1 MHKKFYENLES
12 LKGRIPERFLTLMR
26 ECYENYRTAVY
37 TSEESW
43 ASKEKVFCTYLD
55 LVEKQVNEP
64 YDFEPFH
71 KKITK
76 PIDYEAFSIDFMEPL
91 IVLEQSTVRGEKNL
105 ETIENLIAS
114 GSNAILFSN
123 HQTEP
128 DPQII
133 SVLLRKNHPE
143 LVKNMIFI
151 AGDRVVTDPMAVP
164 FSMGCNLICIYS
176 KKHIETP
183 PELKEEKLKHNQR
196 TMKIFRKLLSEGGKC
211 VWVAPSGGRDRPAK
225 NGVVEAAP
233 FDPQSIEMLYL
244 MAKKADRPTHFFPL
258 SLSTYNILPPPN
270 SVDQELG
277 EQRKTKRFP
286 AHLAFGEEID
296 MESFPGS
303 EEIGKKIKRQN
314 RAEFIWSLV
323 KNLISS

>member
-1 MHKKFYENLES
+1 MPKEFYEKLES
-12 LKGRIPERFLTLMR
+12 LNGQIPEKLLTLMCQ
-26 ECYENYRTAVY
+26 CYKNYRTAVY
-37 TSEESW
+37 TSDESW
-43 ASKEKVFCTYLD
+43 ISREKVFCTYLD

-71 KKITK
+71 KKIRK
-76 PIDYEAFSIDFMEPL
+76 PYDYEAFSMDFMKPL
-91 IVLEQSTVRGEKNL
+91 IVLEQSTVLGEKNL
-105 ETIENLIAS
+105 KKIEELILS

-133 SVLLRKNHPE
+133 SVLLQKNHPK
-143 LVKNMIFI
+143 LAKNMIFI

-196 TMKIFRKLLSEGGKC
+196 TMKIFRELLSEGGKC
-211 VWVAPSGGRDRPAK
+211 VWVAPSGGRDRPEK
-225 NGVVEAAP
+225 NGALEAAP

-244 MAKKADRPTHFFPL
+244 MAKKADKPTHFFPL
-258 SLSTYNILPPPN
+258 TLSTYNILPPPN

-277 EQRKTKRFP
+277 EERKIQRFP
-286 AHLAFGEEID
+286 AHLAFGEEINMD
-296 MESFPGS
+296 FFPGS
-303 EEIGKKIKRQN
+303 EEIDKKIRRQK

-323 KNLISS
+323 KNNQI